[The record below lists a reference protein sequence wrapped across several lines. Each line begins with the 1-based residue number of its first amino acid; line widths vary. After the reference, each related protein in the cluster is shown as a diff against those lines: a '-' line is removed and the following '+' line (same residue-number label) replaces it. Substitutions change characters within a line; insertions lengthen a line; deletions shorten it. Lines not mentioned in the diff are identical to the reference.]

1 MQSVISLIIP
11 CYNEEESLRMFYK
24 ELRQTSDSMEERY
37 GVGFEFVFIDDG
49 SRDHTLAMLRE
60 MADNDRRV
68 SYISLSRNFGK
79 EAAIYAGLNNCIGEY
94 IAVMDADLQH
104 PPSML
109 PAMYEGI
116 VNENFDCVAAR
127 RASRKGEPP
136 LRSFLTRCFYRIIN
150 SISRTKM
157 VDGATDFVMMTRQV
171 VEAILNIPEYNRFFK
186 GIYSWVGFET
196 KWLPYQNVKRV
207 AGATKWSFSNLF
219 FYSIDGVVS
228 FSTAPLAISS
238 VMGALLCIVALVN
251 ICVVII
257 KTLLY
262 GDPVAG
268 FPTLICAICFIGGI
282 QLLYLGIMGQYVAK
296 MYMEVKR
303 RPVYL
308 EKEKRL
314 GRLYEEKTD
323 VQK

>member
-1 MQSVISLIIP
+1 MQPLISLIIP
-11 CYNEEESLRMFYK
+11 CFNEEESLGMLYK
-24 ELRQTSDSMEERY
+24 ELCKTSASMEKRY
-37 GVGFEFVFIDDG
+37 GVDFEFVFVDDG
-49 SRDHTLAMLRE
+49 SRDRSLAILRE
-60 MADNDRRV
+60 MADKDSRV
-68 SYISLSRNFGK
+68 GYISLSRNFGK
-79 EAAIYAGLNNCIGEY
+79 EAAIYAGLNNCLGAY
-94 IAVMDADLQH
+94 VAVMDADLQH

-127 RASRKGEPP
+127 RTSRSGEPP
-136 LRSFLTRCFYRIIN
+136 LRSFLARCFYKIIN
-150 SISRTKM
+150 SVSRTKM
-157 VDGATDFVMMTRQV
+157 VEGATDFAMMTRQV
-171 VEAILNIPEYNRFFK
+171 VKAILNMPEYNRFSK

-196 KWLPYQNVKRV
+196 KWLPYQNVERS
-207 AGATKWSFSNLF
+207 AGATKWSFRNLF

-238 VMGALLCIVALVN
+238 ILGALLCLAALVI
-251 ICVVII
+251 ICIVII
-257 KTLLY
+257 KTILY

-303 RPVYL
+303 RPIYL
-308 EKEKRL
+308 EKERHL
-314 GRLYEEKTD
+314 GSRHEE
-323 VQK
+323 VVRNG